1 MGSLLFFLYINDL
14 PVCINFSK
22 VMLYADDTIIY
33 NAAKTGAELEMILSL
48 DLNNV
53 AMWMTQNEL
62 FLNTKKTEYVI
73 YGTRQ
78 NKNIQDEVIIS
89 YDGTPLTR
97 STTFKY
103 LGIYI
108 DQSLG
113 FNDHIKYIIK
123 KTSKRLGLLRRIR
136 GSLTIDIANHLY
148 MIMILPNIEY
158 CDVHGKDAVC

>member
-1 MGSLLFFLYINDL
+1 
-14 PVCINFSK
+14 
-22 VMLYADDTIIY
+22 MLYADDTVLY
-33 NAAKTGAELEMILSL
+33 YAAKTAAELEMILSL

-53 AMWMTQNEL
+53 ATWMTQNEL